1 MMNMIMMMM
10 MMMMTTSDNI
20 SRRPEVVRVELDNQR
35 MI

>member
-1 MMNMIMMMM
+1 MMSMMMVM
-10 MMMMTTSDNI
+10 VMIMMTTSDNI